1 MKETTANTSP
11 NIGQIQISDE
21 VLSIIAG
28 TAALEVEGVAI
39 GHGNDSR
46 FNKRSFGKG
55 VKVNVDKDKVS
66 VDVTIL
72 VKFGHKV
79 HVVSEEVQGRVKTA
93 LETMVGM
100 KVKEVNVSV
109 VGLQLEKA
117 PKIRQKVQKR
127 G

>member
-1 MKETTANTSP
+1 MKETATNP
-11 NIGQIQISDE
+11 HIGQIQISDE

-46 FNKRSFGKG
+46 FHKRSFGRG

-66 VDVTIL
+66 VDITIL
-72 VKFGHKV
+72 VKFGYKIHI
-79 HVVSEEVQGRVKTA
+79 VSEEVQSRVKTA

-100 KVKEVNVSV
+100 KVKEVNISV

-117 PKIRQKVQKR
+117 PKVKQKAQKR